1 MTGVGRALAILALLV
16 GISAGCT
23 QPDCIMPPCPMPIAI
38 RVTVTS
44 AAGGPVPGLTMTVSG
59 SVSSSGPC
67 ATGESASS
75 CFEPGVPGTYN
86 LRLTAPGFQDAT
98 LRVVVPGTTPECGC
112 PTVQTQQVSVV
123 LTPS

>member
-1 MTGVGRALAILALLV
+1 VVKRTTGVGREPGVWVRFEL
-16 GISAGCT
+16 
-23 QPDCIMPPCPMPIAI
+23 
-38 RVTVTS
+38 
-44 AAGGPVPGLTMTVSG
+44 GPLS
-59 SVSSSGPC
+59 

-112 PTVQTQQVSVV
+112 PTVQAQQVSVV